1 MNDLNDFVHLH
12 LHSEYSLL
20 DGACRI
26 TDIPKAVKKHGQKA
40 VAITDH
46 GNMFGVINFYLACK
60 KEGVKPIIGCEVYV
74 AKRTRFDKVH
84 SEDADIG
91 HLVLLAENET
101 GYKNL
106 IYLVSMAYTE
116 GFYSKPRVDLEILKE
131 HSEGIIA
138 LSACLAGF
146 TQQFLLQND
155 FESAKNHALK
165 LKEIFGENNFFLE
178 LQNHDLQDQII
189 VNGRMKRLSQATG
202 IGLVATNDVHYINK
216 DDSEAQAIMICIQT
230 AKLISDGNPIGF
242 ETSEF
247 YLKSTEEMADLFGEY
262 ENALENTV
270 KIAERCN
277 VELSFKN
284 TLLPEYKAPDNLS
297 SEDYLKKLSYDG
309 FEKYVAAVGRAALG
323 APPEQEQNHG
333 ASGKPRP
340 TIDYDLYKARLDFEL
355 SVIIS
360 MGYSDYFLIVW
371 DFINFAKSNNIPI
384 GPGRGSGV
392 GSLVAFLTGIT
403 GVDPIKYNLLFE
415 RFLNPERVSMPDF
428 DIDICQDRRD
438 EVMDYVINKYGE
450 ANTAHI
456 ITFGTMA
463 AKGVVRDVGRVLN
476 MSYGDVDAI
485 AKMIPKTLNM
495 TLERALEESKEL
507 KMRYDSD
514 EKVKNLIDM
523 AMKLEGMPRHS
534 STHAAGLVIT
544 PKPVHEYVPLALSS
558 GIRVTQFD
566 MNTVADLGLL
576 KIDFLGL
583 RYLTIIDNTAKQ
595 IRKNEK
601 TKDFYIDKI
610 DLEDEEVYKLY
621 SSGNTDGVFQFETNL
636 GKSLMTSAK
645 PEYFEDL
652 SVLNA
657 LIRPGPM
664 ALTPIYVRNRHNK
677 DLITYIVPQLKDI
690 LGATYGCIIYQEQ
703 VMQIFRTLAGYSYGH
718 ADIVRR
724 AMSKKK
730 AEVMEE
736 EREQFFKGC
745 AENNISRESATE
757 IFDIIAEFAKY
768 GFNKS
773 HAVAYALLSYQTAY
787 LKCHYKIEYL
797 CALMTS
803 VLDRTEKLSEYAA
816 ECSRLNIKIYPPDIN
831 LSDSDFTIDLS
842 GDGIRY
848 GLLAIKNVGIGFLK
862 NILFERETNGKFKS
876 FASFLTRMSNYEQL
890 NKRQVEALIKCGV
903 FDNLGV
909 FRSKLLDK
917 YEDIIDSLLS
927 EKKSN
932 IDGQIDLFS
941 FDDDNG
947 ETAALEYDE
956 SSVIYPDIPELSL
969 YEKLSMEKEAA
980 GRFFSGHPL
989 NDYMDSIKKL
999 NSLSISSVL
1008 EFFEETQE
1016 ENGSDDL
1023 VVGDLNDVS
1032 VVPVLDV
1039 PQTPPAASLQNA
1051 FKEENKFVT
1060 VAGII
1065 SGVTIKRTKNGDSMA
1080 FLTFEDEYSSIEV
1093 VVFAKKY
1100 AQFYEELKVDNIIAI
1115 QGNISPGRDDN
1126 PKILLNNIIKLK
1138 KNGENFQPPP
1148 SNGNMSNV
1156 GATTRGRPQ
1165 YTTNPQNMPN
1175 SNEISVL
1182 YLKVPNTDSVL
1193 YKKALNLIGI
1203 FDGTYEVKI
1212 YDETTK
1218 KIYSLKNPGTDMNQV
1233 FVSELKSLLGEDNV
1247 KIVNKAKEVR
1257 V

>member
-1 MNDLNDFVHLH
+1 MSNFVHLH
-12 LHSEYSLL
+12 LHTEYSLL

-26 TDIPKAVKKHGQKA
+26 KDLPKAVKKHGQNA

-84 SEDADIG
+84 SEDSDIG

-106 IYLVSMAYTE
+106 IFLVSMAYTE
-116 GFYSKPRVDLEILKE
+116 GFYSKPRVDLDILKE

-155 FESAKNHALK
+155 FEAAKNYALQ
-165 LKEIFGENNFFLE
+165 LKNIFGENNFFLE
-178 LQNHDLQDQII
+178 LQNHDLPDQII
-189 VNGRMKRLSQATG
+189 VNGRMTRLAQATG

-216 DDSEAQAIMICIQT
+216 EDAEAQAVMICIQT

-242 ETSEF
+242 ETQEF
-247 YLKSTEEMADLFGEY
+247 YLKSTEQMAELFGEY

-277 VELSFKN
+277 VDFNFEETF
-284 TLLPEYKAPDNLS
+284 LPEYKTPNGLT
-297 SEDYLKKLSYDG
+297 SEEYLRKLSCDK
-309 FEKYVAAVGRAALG
+309 FEKYVGRDDPG
-323 APPEQEQNHG
+323 APFDMEN
-333 ASGKPRP
+333 
-340 TIDYDLYKARLDFEL
+340 YDLYKSRLDFEL
-355 SVIIS
+355 SVIIP

-371 DFINFAKSNNIPI
+371 DFINYAKSNNIPI

-403 GVDPIKYNLLFE
+403 GVDPIKHNLLFE

-438 EVMDYVINKYGE
+438 EVMDYVIKKYGE
-450 ANTAHI
+450 QNTAHI

-476 MSYGDVDAI
+476 MSYGDVDVI

-495 TLERALEESKEL
+495 TLEKALEESKEL
-507 KMRYDSD
+507 KTRYDSD

-534 STHAAGLVIT
+534 STHAAGLVLT
-544 PKPVHEYVPLALSS
+544 PKPVYEYVPLALSS
-558 GIRVTQFD
+558 GIQVTQFD
-566 MNTVADLGLL
+566 MNTVAYLGLL

-583 RYLTIIDNTAKQ
+583 RYLTIIDNTVKE
-595 IRKNEK
+595 IKKSEIN
-601 TKDFYIDKI
+601 KDFDIEKI
-610 DLEDEEVYKLY
+610 DLSDEEVYKLY
-621 SSGNTDGVFQFETNL
+621 SSGNTDGIFQFETNL

-664 ALTPIYVRNRHNK
+664 ALTPIYIRNRQNK
-677 DLITYIVPQLKDI
+677 DLITYTVPQLKDI
-690 LGATYGCIIYQEQ
+690 LEATYGCIIYQEQ

-724 AMSKKK
+724 AMSHKET
-730 AEVMEE
+730 AVMEK
-736 EREQFFKGC
+736 ERELFYKGC
-745 AENNISRESATE
+745 EENGVTREAATE
-757 IFDIIAEFAKY
+757 IFDIIFEFAKY
-768 GFNKS
+768 GFNRS
-773 HAVAYALLSYQTAY
+773 HAVAYALISYRTAY
-787 LKCHYKIEYL
+787 LKCHYKTEYL

-816 ECSRLNIKIYPPDIN
+816 ECSRLGIKIYPPDIN
-831 LSDSDFTIDLS
+831 LSESDFTINYTNYANNYIDSS
-842 GDGIRY
+842 GNGIRY
-848 GLLAIKNVGIGFLK
+848 GLLAIKNVGIGFIK

-876 FASFLTRMSNYEQL
+876 FADFLHRVANYEQL

-932 IDGQIDLFS
+932 IEGQIDLFA
-941 FDDDNG
+941 FDD
-947 ETAALEYDE
+947 EE
-956 SSVIYPDIPELSL
+956 SENSDRAEFDDSSVISVIYPDIPELSL
-969 YEKLSMEKEAA
+969 YEKLAMEKEAA

-989 NDYMDSIKKL
+989 NDYIDSIKKL
-999 NSLSISSVL
+999 NSLSIASIL
-1008 EFFEETQE
+1008 EFFEDTQ
-1016 ENGSDDL
+1016 DDND
-1023 VVGDLNDVS
+1023 VGDG
-1032 VVPVLDV
+1032 VLDV
-1039 PQTPPAASLQNA
+1039 PPAQIESFPDVPQMKN
-1051 FKEENKFVT
+1051 KEDKFVT

-1065 SGVTIKRTKNGDSMA
+1065 SEVSVKRTKNGDNMA

-1093 VVFAKKY
+1093 VVFPKKY
-1100 AQFYEELKVDNIIAI
+1100 TQFFDEIKVDNIIAV
-1115 QGNISPGRDDN
+1115 QGNISPGREET
-1126 PKILLNNIIKLK
+1126 PKILMNNIIKLK
-1138 KNGENFQPPP
+1138 KNGEDFKIPD
-1148 SNGNMSNV
+1148 SS
-1156 GATTRGRPQ
+1156 A
-1165 YTTNPQNMPN
+1165 N
-1175 SNEISVL
+1175 SNAGAVINRPPENTKNMGNIENTVL
-1182 YLKVPNTDSVL
+1182 YLKVPDTECVL

-1203 FDGTYEVKI
+1203 FDGRIEVKI
-1212 YDETTK
+1212 YDESTK
-1218 KIYSLKNPGTDMNQV
+1218 KIYSMKNPGTDLNQACV
-1233 FVSELKSLLGEDNV
+1233 NELKNILGDENV
-1247 KIVNKAKEVR
+1247 KTIKK
-1257 V
+1257 

>member
-1 MNDLNDFVHLH
+1 MPSAIIQNRGNKSNMNNFVHLH
-12 LHSEYSLL
+12 VHTEYSLL

-26 TDIPKAVKKHGQKA
+26 KDIPKAVKKHGQNA

-46 GNMFGVINFYLACK
+46 GNMFGVINFYQECK

-74 AKRTRFDKVH
+74 AKRTRFDKIH

-106 IYLVSMAYTE
+106 IYLVSAAYTE
-116 GFYSKPRVDLEILKE
+116 GFYSKPRVDMDILKE

-155 FESAKNHALK
+155 FDSAKNYAMQLK
-165 LKEIFGENNFFLE
+165 NIFGENNFFLE
-178 LQNHDLQDQII
+178 LQNHDLPDQLI
-189 VNGRMKRLSQATG
+189 VNSRMTKLAQSTG

-216 DDSEAQAIMICIQT
+216 DDAEAQAIMICIQT

-242 ETSEF
+242 ETQEF
-247 YLKSTEEMADLFGEY
+247 YLKSTEEMAELFGEY

-277 VELSFKN
+277 IEFSFEE
-284 TLLPEYKAPDNLS
+284 TLLPEYKSPDGLT
-297 SEDYLKKLSYDG
+297 SEEYLKKLSYER
-309 FEKYVAAVGRAALG
+309 FEKYVGRDDPG
-323 APPEQEQNHG
+323 APFDMGNYE
-333 ASGKPRP
+333 
-340 TIDYDLYKARLDFEL
+340 LYKSRLDFEL
-355 SVIIS
+355 SVIIP

-371 DFINFAKSNNIPI
+371 DFINYAKSQNIPI

-403 GVDPIKYNLLFE
+403 GVDPIKHNLLFE

-438 EVMDYVINKYGE
+438 EVMDYVIKKYGE
-450 ANTAHI
+450 ENTAKI

-476 MSYGDVDAI
+476 MSYGEVDVI
-485 AKMIPKTLNM
+485 AKMIPKTLNI
-495 TLERALEESKEL
+495 TLEKALEESKEL
-507 KMRYDSD
+507 KSRYDSD
-514 EKVKNLIDM
+514 GKVKNLIDM

-544 PKPVHEYVPLALSS
+544 SKPVYEYVPIALSS
-558 GIRVTQFD
+558 GDRVTQFD
-566 MNTVADLGLL
+566 KYTIEKLGLL

-583 RYLTIIDNTAKQ
+583 RYLTIIENTVKL
-595 IRKNEK
+595 IKKSEEK
-601 TKDFYIDKI
+601 KDFDIDKI
-610 DLEDEEVYKLY
+610 ELEDEEVYKLY

-652 SVLNA
+652 AVLNA
-657 LIRPGPM
+657 LIRPGAAP
-664 ALTPIYVRNRHNK
+664 LTPLYVRNRHNK
-677 DLITYIVPQLKDI
+677 DLVTYRVPQLKDI
-690 LGATYGCIIYQEQ
+690 LSATYGCIIYQEQ

-718 ADIVRR
+718 ADVVRR
-724 AMSKKK
+724 AISRKTGS
-730 AEVMEE
+730 VMEE
-736 EREQFFKGC
+736 ERGLFFKGC
-745 AENNISRESATE
+745 GENGIDKEAATE
-757 IFDIIAEFAKY
+757 IFDIIAEFANY
-768 GFNKS
+768 GFNRS
-773 HAVAYALLSYQTAY
+773 HAVAYALISYRTAY

-831 LSDSDFTIDLS
+831 FSESDFIIDLS

-848 GLLAIKNVGIGFLK
+848 GLLAIKNVGIGFIK

-876 FASFLTRMSNYEQL
+876 FADFLHRTANYEQL

-903 FDNLGV
+903 FDNLGI
-909 FRSKLLDK
+909 FRSKLLAK
-917 YEDIIDSLLS
+917 YEDMIDSMLS

-932 IDGQIDLFS
+932 IEGQIDLFA
-941 FDDDNG
+941 FEDKAGNDII
-947 ETAALEYDE
+947 EFDE
-956 SSVIYPDIPELSL
+956 SSVIYPDIPEMGL
-969 YEKLSMEKEAA
+969 YEKLAMEKDAA

-989 NDYMDSIKKL
+989 NDYIDSIKKL
-999 NSLSISSVL
+999 NTLSIASIL
-1008 EFFEETQE
+1008 EFFEDTQ
-1016 ENGSDDL
+1016 DDKDA
-1023 VVGDLNDVS
+1023 GDGDPDVM
-1032 VVPVLDV
+1032 
-1039 PQTPPAASLQNA
+1039 QTPAGDEPDLGRRVEVAAPY
-1051 FKEENKFVT
+1051 KEDKFVT

-1065 SGVTIKRTKNGDSMA
+1065 SEVNIKRTKNGENMA

-1093 VVFAKKY
+1093 VVFPKKFN
-1100 AQFYEELKVDNIIAI
+1100 QFFEEIKADNIIAV
-1115 QGNISPGRDDN
+1115 QGNISPGRDES

-1138 KNGENFQPPP
+1138 KNGDVSDSQPIDNRPYESTASNLNAGAIINRPPEN
-1148 SNGNMSNV
+1148 V
-1156 GATTRGRPQ
+1156 
-1165 YTTNPQNMPN
+1165 
-1175 SNEISVL
+1175 ELSVL
-1182 YLKVPNTDSVL
+1182 YLKVPDTECVL
-1193 YKKALNLIGI
+1193 YKKIINLIEI
-1203 FDGTYEVKI
+1203 FDGRAEIKI
-1212 YDETTK
+1212 YDESTK
-1218 KIYSLKNPGTDMNQV
+1218 KIYSMKNPGTDLNQV
-1233 FVSELKSLLGEDNV
+1233 CINELKNLLGEDNV
-1247 KIVNKAKEVR
+1247 KIIKKSKGA
-1257 V
+1257 